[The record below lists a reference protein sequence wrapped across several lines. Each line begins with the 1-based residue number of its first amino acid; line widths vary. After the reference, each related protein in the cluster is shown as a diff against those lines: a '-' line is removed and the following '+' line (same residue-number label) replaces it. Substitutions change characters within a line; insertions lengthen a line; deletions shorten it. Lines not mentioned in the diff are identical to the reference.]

1 MQSAAALYRFFREM
15 CEALD
20 GPKGG
25 YFRALQ
31 NVRAGI
37 SDSGNGCKDSGAVA
51 TNPVKRSSD
60 DPLRNKPK
68 TQTYMIYK
76 TILASLAVLV
86 IAAASSF
93 AQDSHK
99 SGPFQGAKAN
109 TGYVT
114 HTTEGGNSVLTLSD
128 DFKSPDTPDPHW
140 QVVDSK
146 GNTYLLQKLSIKGD
160 KMNRKITVPK
170 YVPDIAKVQIWC
182 AFAETNLGEAAFE
195 HPVK

>member
-1 MQSAAALYRFFREM
+1 L
-15 CEALD
+15 EAIATNRV
-20 GPKGG
+20 KSS
-25 YFRALQ
+25 
-31 NVRAGI
+31 
-37 SDSGNGCKDSGAVA
+37 SDSPPAK
-51 TNPVKRSSD
+51 T
-60 DPLRNKPK
+60 KPK

-76 TILASLAVLV
+76 TILASLTALV

-93 AQDSHK
+93 AQDGHK

-114 HTTEGGNSVLTLSD
+114 HTTENGKSVLTLSD
-128 DFKSPDTPDPHW
+128 DFKAPDTPDPHW